1 MRYAH
6 KKKLE
11 EIKKKLKRIA
21 IGIAVAVVLVG
32 VAWFALPYLLTPSY
46 DIGDVPEYDGTSS
59 VDINKGKP
67 TFTKKEIKNSFF
79 EDFSKLDYYGRCG
92 VATAC
97 IEREQMPEGERGSI
111 GMIKPSGW
119 QLEKYDFIDNG
130 GYLYNRSHLI
140 GWQLT
145 GQNEEE
151 KNLITGTRYMNT
163 QGMLPYENKVAS
175 YVRETGNHV
184 MYRVTPIFHGKELVA
199 RGVQIEAYSVE
210 DHGKGVSFN
219 VYCYNVQPDVVI
231 DYRTGESK
239 LADGAEGHKVDDFAE
254 VNDTSKNSTDSE
266 NQETI
271 GAPYVAPADVNY
283 IFNTNTLKFHLPTCS
298 GVQDIKA
305 HNRQEFKGTRE
316 EAIAQGYEPCGM
328 CNP

>member
-1 MRYAH
+1 
-6 KKKLE
+6 
-11 EIKKKLKRIA
+11 
-21 IGIAVAVVLVG
+21 
-32 VAWFALPYLLTPSY
+32 
-46 DIGDVPEYDGTSS
+46 
-59 VDINKGKP
+59 
-67 TFTKKEIKNSFF
+67 
-79 EDFSKLDYYGRCG
+79 
-92 VATAC
+92 
-97 IEREQMPEGERGSI
+97 
-111 GMIKPSGW
+111 
-119 QLEKYDFIDNG
+119 
-130 GYLYNRSHLI
+130 
-140 GWQLT
+140 
-145 GQNEEE
+145 
-151 KNLITGTRYMNT
+151 MNT

-239 LADGAEGHKVDDFAE
+239 LADGAEVHKVDDFAE